1 LARSTA
7 SPASLLRSI
16 EAVAVAVGA
25 VDHLVPAPAKRAV
38 LGIEARRDQ
47 LPGHAACALSEHR
60 AVLELVDLLAAPE
73 RRQVAAVKL
82 CGQSHTRLRQ
92 DGGHDVDQR
101 HGLLDPHVRWDALA
115 SHELA
120 SGLMRLALHRVRSER
135 TGSRQ

>member
-1 LARSTA
+1 
-7 SPASLLRSI
+7 
-16 EAVAVAVGA
+16 
-25 VDHLVPAPAKRAV
+25 
-38 LGIEARRDQ
+38 
-47 LPGHAACALSEHR
+47 
-60 AVLELVDLLAAPE
+60 VLELVDLLAAPE

-135 TGSRQ
+135 TGSRQWVRWRRVCSMRVVLATGLASYTTGVRGAPRGISPV